1 MSKAAAP
8 PVNAATDGYRF
19 SFDARPAILGG
30 LIIIGFA
37 IGGFAAWAATA
48 PIASAVIA
56 PGTVVVDGNR
66 KQVQHLEGGIVKE
79 ILVRD
84 GDQVE
89 ADQVLLRL
97 EEARARASLGVVQTA
112 LVSARILETRLKAE
126 RDGANALTYP
136 DQVAARRAD
145 QTVAEMMRAQEILFE
160 ARRTS
165 FLGQQDIL
173 RQRIARHEQEITG
186 LAAQQESLEEQIKF
200 VEEELSGLR
209 ELLKKGIA
217 PKTKVLAL
225 EREGARLKGARGER
239 ISEIA
244 RAEVSIGATK
254 LEILQVERTFRENVV
269 KELRDVQAQIADL
282 EERIVAA
289 RSTLEHIEIRAPAGG
304 VVVGLN
310 AHTTGGVVKPGEI
323 ILEIVPSTQR
333 LVVEAQVQPIDIDNV
348 AVGMETEVRLTA
360 FKQRITP
367 TLFGRLIYVSA
378 DRLTEN
384 RTGQPYYLARA
395 EIPES
400 ELARIKPQI
409 VQPGMP
415 AEAVIKKR
423 ERTALD
429 YLIRPIADALVRAWR
444 ED

>member
-1 MSKAAAP
+1 MDP
-8 PVNAATDGYRF
+8 GDGRRF
-19 SFDARPAILGG
+19 SFDVRPAILGG
-30 LIIIGFA
+30 LIVIGLA
-37 IGGFAAWAATA
+37 VGGFAGWAATA

-56 PGTVVVDGNR
+56 PAVVVVDGNR
-66 KQVQHLEGGIVKE
+66 KHVQHLEGGIVKA

-89 ADQVLLRL
+89 ANQVLLRL
-97 EEARARASLGVVQTA
+97 EEARARAALGVQQTA
-112 LVSARILETRLKAE
+112 LDSARILEARLRAE
-126 RDGANALTYP
+126 RDGAKTLAFPHQL
-136 DQVAARRAD
+136 AARRTE
-145 QTVAEMMRAQEILFE
+145 QTIAEMMRAQEVLFD

-165 FLGQQDIL
+165 FVGQQDIL

-186 LAAQQESLEEQIKF
+186 LAAQQEALEQQINF
-200 VEEELSGLR
+200 IEEELTGLR
-209 ELLKKGIA
+209 DLLKKGIA
-217 PKTKVLAL
+217 PKSKVLAL

-239 ISEIA
+239 VSEIA

-269 KELRDVQAQIADL
+269 KELRDVQTQIADL
-282 EERIVAA
+282 DERIVAA
-289 RSTLEHIEIRAPAGG
+289 KSTLDHIEIRAPADG
-304 VVVGLN
+304 VVVGLS
-310 AHTTGGVVKPGEI
+310 AHTTGGVVKPGEV

-348 AVGMETEVRLTA
+348 AVGLETEVRLTA
-360 FKQRITP
+360 FKQRTTP
-367 TLFGRLIYVSA
+367 TLFGHVIYVSA

-395 EIPES
+395 EMSES

-429 YLIRPIADALVRAWR
+429 YLIRPVADALVRAWR